1 MEDSI
6 ALPLVGKM
14 ATGLYVPLTW
24 TLLAEAKAGE
34 GQFDEALAI
43 LDEQLVEVERTGQEW
58 FTPEIL
64 RWRGELL
71 LRKDPIDIVAAEAAF
86 IQAIETARAQ
96 HTATYELRAALSLA
110 RLYQASGTDAQAR
123 SVLGPVVGMF
133 TNAQELPEIFEARAA
148 MERSSKTSPCANP
161 CD

>member
-1 MEDSI
+1 MRKPRPARGS
-6 ALPLVGKM
+6 
-14 ATGLYVPLTW
+14 
-24 TLLAEAKAGE
+24 
-34 GQFDEALAI
+34 FDEALAI
-43 LDEQLVEVERTGQEW
+43 LDQQLVEVERTGQQW
-58 FTPEIL
+58 FTPEIR

-96 HTATYELRAALSLA
+96 HSATYELRAALSLA
-110 RLYQASGTDAQAR
+110 RLYQASGTDAQAH

-133 TNAQELPEIFEARAA
+133 ANAQELPEIFEARAA